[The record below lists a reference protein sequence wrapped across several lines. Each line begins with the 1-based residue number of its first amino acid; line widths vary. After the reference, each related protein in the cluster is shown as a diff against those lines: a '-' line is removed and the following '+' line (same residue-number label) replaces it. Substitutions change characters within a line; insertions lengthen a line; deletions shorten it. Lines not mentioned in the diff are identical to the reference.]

1 MRFSNSSLCC
11 SGSLSYIS
19 LNSGCCN
26 ATFRF
31 IELMTMSES
40 DSPRT
45 HNTNALNIFSSS
57 TSSSC
62 LSDIVVES

>member
-1 MRFSNSSLCC
+1 MRFSNISLCC

-19 LNSGCCN
+19 LNSGN
-26 ATFRF
+26 SRANRRF

-57 TSSSC
+57 SSSTC